1 MEVKLTRE
9 EVEELIL
16 EGLAARH
23 PTLPPIREI
32 TYHSYG
38 VERPRVWWEHAT
50 IHLAELEASAVP
62 APEPRD
68 VDFLKWYQRW
78 AHGLAAEHKDHIA
91 LDASRDEEAAVLPA
105 PEQRDME
112 NSYGVAVTFLQDELE
127 KLRRVEETQHAA
139 QTTPHP

>member
-38 VERPRVWWEHAT
+38 VERPRVWWQHAT
-50 IHLAELEASAVP
+50 IQLAELEASA
-62 APEPRD
+62 
-68 VDFLKWYQRW
+68 
-78 AHGLAAEHKDHIA
+78 
-91 LDASRDEEAAVLPA
+91 LPA

-112 NSYGVAVTFLQDELE
+112 NSSGVAVTFLQDELE
-127 KLRRVEETQHAA
+127 KLRREETQHAA
-139 QTTPHP
+139 QTTPQP